1 MEEEKRLEYARV
13 EKERL
18 EKEVELIKQ
27 KNESIRL
34 QREEEERNRLIEEKK
49 REEEAR
55 TFNGTVY
62 NSIEEANAA
71 KKELEEKER
80 EIEERT
86 KKHTLFSWL
95 SFLSGAFSIP
105 LTCTYVG
112 WIPTSIAC
120 IVLGIIALKTK
131 SKYKTRVIFGFVI
144 DGLTIAVG
152 IYFLVAYTLLF
163 THKRS

>member
-1 MEEEKRLEYARV
+1 M
-13 EKERL
+13 
-18 EKEVELIKQ
+18 
-27 KNESIRL
+27 

-86 KKHTLFSWL
+86 KKR
-95 SFLSGAFSIP
+95 SFFYSSYLYICRMDSN
-105 LTCTYVG
+105 
-112 WIPTSIAC
+112 
-120 IVLGIIALKTK
+120 
-131 SKYKTRVIFGFVI
+131 
-144 DGLTIAVG
+144 
-152 IYFLVAYTLLF
+152 
-163 THKRS
+163 